1 MQDMM
6 ESDHRK
12 DSLQAN
18 QPMPHIGLMRRL
30 EQRHIWLG
38 IPMWQASVYID
49 KSIVQVTHSHN
60 PFSLQRIPFNS
71 PYLFEILFIYLTS
84 MNS

>member
-18 QPMPHIGLMRRL
+18 QPILCRDLRGGWNKKTHFIVNSNVADK
-30 EQRHIWLG
+30 IK
-38 IPMWQASVYID
+38 SYICTAQ
-49 KSIVQVTHSHN
+49 SIVQVTHSHN
-60 PFSLQRIPFNS
+60 PFFLRR
-71 PYLFEILFIYLTS
+71 ILFNYSCLS
-84 MNS
+84 NK